1 MQLTKLDRLVLS
13 SKLVDS
19 TTKKYIS
26 AGGPETAA
34 TAGEA
39 HRARFEQAERFDGK
53 NSARKE
59 IIYGSDGEKDDEDRP

>member
-1 MQLTKLDRLVLS
+1 M
-13 SKLVDS
+13 
-19 TTKKYIS
+19 
-26 AGGPETAA
+26 GPETAA

-59 IIYGSDGEKDDEDRP
+59 IIYGSDGEKDDEDRPLGRKIYGADDERRGDRNGGI

>member
-1 MQLTKLDRLVLS
+1 M
-13 SKLVDS
+13 VDG
-19 TTKKYIS
+19 TTKSTYLRV
-26 AGGPETAA
+26 GPETAA

>member
-1 MQLTKLDRLVLS
+1 MVQLK
-13 SKLVDS
+13 S
-19 TTKKYIS
+19 TYLRV
-26 AGGPETAA
+26 GPETAA

-53 NSARKE
+53 E

>member
-1 MQLTKLDRLVLS
+1 MVQLK
-13 SKLVDS
+13 S
-19 TTKKYIS
+19 TYLRV
-26 AGGPETAA
+26 GLETAA

-59 IIYGSDGEKDDEDRP
+59 IIYGSDGEKNDEDRP